1 MPTTLVPQRDI
12 EPNMRVPAAW
22 RTFLTVVTI
31 GKGSLAGAGAAI
43 ALLGL
48 YDVAAA
54 ASAQEWLHQ
63 LKPSYIDAATAGGG
77 LVGGAITWFINR

>member
-1 MPTTLVPQRDI
+1 MPTTTAPERQI
-12 EPNMRVPAAW
+12 EPDMRVPAPW

-31 GKGSLAGAGAAI
+31 GKGALAGAGAAI

-54 ASAQEWLHQ
+54 AAAQEWLHQ

-77 LVGGAITWFINR
+77 IIGGVITWFINR

>member
-1 MPTTLVPQRDI
+1 
-12 EPNMRVPAAW
+12 MRVPAAW

-31 GKGSLAGAGAAI
+31 CKGSLAGAGAAI

-54 ASAQEWLHQ
+54 ATAQEWLHQ
-63 LKPSYIDAATAGGG
+63 LKPAYIDVATAGGG
-77 LVGGAITWFINR
+77 IVGGLATWFINR